1 MKQPRQA
8 RQRCQQK
15 SEEGARRNF
24 REAGGC
30 LKKRECGMGGG
41 GFHAAGTLAGF
52 GGRANHSLIRSR
64 VSL

>member
-1 MKQPRQA
+1 
-8 RQRCQQK
+8 
-15 SEEGARRNF
+15 
-24 REAGGC
+24 
-30 LKKRECGMGGG
+30 MGGG